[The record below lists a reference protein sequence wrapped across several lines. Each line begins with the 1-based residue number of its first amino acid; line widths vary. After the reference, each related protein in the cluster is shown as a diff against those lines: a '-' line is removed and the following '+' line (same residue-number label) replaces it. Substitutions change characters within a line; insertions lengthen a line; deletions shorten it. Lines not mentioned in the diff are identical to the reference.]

1 MGTKNML
8 LCTDVLIDGWLVLS
22 GVRVKLDKLAI
33 Y

>member
-8 LCTDVLIDGWLVLS
+8 LCTDSDRWMVLNV
-22 GVRVKLDKLAI
+22 VRVKLDKLAI